1 MTPGGREQRMSNYT
15 LTIFDCDGVLVDSEP
30 AANRVMVEML
40 AEIGYDITLADCM
53 TRFVGK
59 SMKTVQAEVVAG
71 AGAIFP
77 PGWPEAIRARTIET
91 FQREQIAVI
100 PGIHDVVSAHR
111 TSGRPYCVA
120 SSGRIQ
126 KMQATLGSTG
136 LLPLFD
142 DVLFSATMVERGKP
156 APDLF
161 LHAADVMGHAPTA
174 CVVIEDSLPGVQAA
188 LAAGMRVCAY
198 TAAPYVDAAAYQ
210 ALGVEVFDNMSQLP
224 GLLRL

>member
-1 MTPGGREQRMSNYT
+1 MPGYT

-40 AEIGYDITLADCM
+40 GEIGFDITLADCM

-59 SMKTVQAEVVAG
+59 SMKTVQAEVVAE

-91 FQREQIAVI
+91 FQRERIKAI

-111 TSGRPYCVA
+111 SAGRPYCVA
-120 SSGRIQ
+120 SSGRVE
-126 KMQATLGSTG
+126 KMQATLGSSG
-136 LLPLFD
+136 LLELFGD
-142 DVLFSATMVERGKP
+142 LLFSATMVGRGKP

-161 LHAADVMGHAPTA
+161 LHAAEVMGHPPAA
-174 CVVIEDSLPGVQAA
+174 CVVVEDSLPGVQAGV
-188 LAAGMRVCAY
+188 AAGMRVCAY
-198 TAAPYVDAAAYQ
+198 AAAPYVDAAAYRT
-210 ALGVEVFDNMSQLP
+210 LGAEVFTDMGELP
-224 GLLRL
+224 GLLRLGAPKG